1 MEIVSHLTDD
11 DGQESTDII
20 GRIDL
25 LYLNGHDLRGS
36 KWAEECWWSMT
47 MLSAQKRSGKP
58 SSLIARAESWAGSSI
73 PLPLIWMIFRAPVQ

>member
-1 MEIVSHLTDD
+1 
-11 DGQESTDII
+11 
-20 GRIDL
+20 
-25 LYLNGHDLRGS
+25 
-36 KWAEECWWSMT
+36 MT